1 MNTRNVM
8 VVALAGL
15 FGVAAV
21 YAYADHVQ
29 VTINLMPA
37 AEDNCT
43 VAYPCVSPSEVTLD
57 VGGEIIWSNDGTDSI
72 SVIGDEGS
80 VIDSGTLQPGQ
91 TYQMRFHE
99 PGEYRFSLTSH
110 PWMSGVVTVVG
121 EDHSDDD
128 HAHDDTMT
136 GHDHGATESE
146 VHLGV
151 GIDTL
156 VDGNGGVIV
165 EITTDGWRW
174 APKNVNGEP
183 VAGEG
188 HAHVYVDGVKV
199 GRAYGPTQYVN
210 PLEPGSHQIRITLN
224 ANDHSEMTVG
234 GFPVEASE
242 MILVPEHDHHAHDHE
257 PDPVVGTAEMAVE
270 ATAYEDTLSD
280 YNLKLTLTNFDLSG
294 LNTEHVPG
302 EGYAKVYVD
311 GEYLT
316 RIYETW
322 HKLPGMDPGMHT
334 ITVAMF
340 SNDDAPYHWNGEPIE
355 TTISVHTPEV
365 DESP

>member
-29 VTINLMPA
+29 VTVSLMPA
-37 AEDNCT
+37 AEDECT
-43 VAYPCVSPSEVTLD
+43 MESPCVSPSEITLD
-57 VGGEIIWSNDGTDSI
+57 VGGEIIWSNDGSDSLSITGGEDSI
-72 SVIGDEGS
+72 IGS
-80 VIDSGTLQPGQ
+80 VTLDPGQ
-91 TYQMRFHE
+91 TYQIRFHDA
-99 PGEYRFSLTSH
+99 GEYQFSLASY
-110 PWMSGVVTVVG
+110 PWVNGVITVVG
-121 EDHSDDD
+121 EDH
-128 HAHDDTMT
+128 HDDGHGDAMT
-136 GHDHGATESE
+136 GHDHGDVESD
-146 VHLGV
+146 VQLGV
-151 GIDTL
+151 GINTL

-165 EITTDGWRW
+165 EIPTDGWRW
-174 APKNVNGEP
+174 APESVNGEP

-199 GRAYGPTQYVN
+199 GRAYGPIQYVN
-210 PLEPGSHQIRITLN
+210 PLEPGSHQIRVTLN

-257 PDPVVGTAEMAVE
+257 PDPVVGTADMAME
-270 ATAYEDTLSD
+270 ATAYGDTLSG
-280 YNLKLTLTNFDLSG
+280 YNLKLTLTDFDLAG
-294 LNTEHVPG
+294 LNVDHVQG

-316 RIYETW
+316 RMYETW
-322 HKLPGMDPGMHT
+322 HKLPGMEPGMHT
-334 ITVAMF
+334 ITVALF
-340 SNDDAPYHWNGEPIE
+340 SNDGAPYHWDDEPIE
-355 TTISVHTPEV
+355 TTITVHAHEA
-365 DESP
+365 DESN